1 MQPLSPALAGRFFL
15 SPTHLGRFPSLR
27 HKAAYLEPSSL
38 YQPLVLGCLLKIYLN
53 AQEEGGESS
62 MHCRH
67 NRKLT
72 ECSFPVT
79 PTLQLH
85 ITPQLRQCSCESELL
100 PPILDPT
107 GPRWYPT
114 QPFSPVWVTGQ
125 VSSPEE
131 MACSSPREGQQYLVP
146 APKFLKSLLQGG
158 VLLSQCGQGPSA
170 LHWKLLLSK
179 LTPQQNSL
187 SRVWQ
192 KPSVRAPSCPKSYG
206 GSDIPIVW
214 NHLSIRTINTSRRQ
228 KRDLV
233 WTLQFKLI
241 EN

>member
-1 MQPLSPALAGRFFL
+1 MMKKILLFLSLVMLLNVSCSGTSDVSVTPRQSRTYLIAGIDDAAENTDVPPALAGRFFL

-114 QPFSPVWVTGQ
+114 QPFSPV
-125 VSSPEE
+125 
-131 MACSSPREGQQYLVP
+131 
-146 APKFLKSLLQGG
+146 
-158 VLLSQCGQGPSA
+158 
-170 LHWKLLLSK
+170 
-179 LTPQQNSL
+179 
-187 SRVWQ
+187 
-192 KPSVRAPSCPKSYG
+192 
-206 GSDIPIVW
+206 
-214 NHLSIRTINTSRRQ
+214 
-228 KRDLV
+228 
-233 WTLQFKLI
+233 
-241 EN
+241 